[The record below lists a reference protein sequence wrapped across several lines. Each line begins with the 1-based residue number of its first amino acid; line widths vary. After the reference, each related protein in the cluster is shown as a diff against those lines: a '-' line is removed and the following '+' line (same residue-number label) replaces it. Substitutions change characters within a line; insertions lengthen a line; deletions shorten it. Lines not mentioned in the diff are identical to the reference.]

1 MTHYFGDKPTSQCN
15 MLEEDI
21 YLTQIHDNNDIQN
34 ISNEPGYQKT
44 LRSTMLAT
52 QSKVLNLLINSKTK
66 NNKVKINIH
75 QKSYLTKDNK
85 AQKTQNNLS
94 NVDELY
100 TIG

>member
-1 MTHYFGDKPTSQCN
+1 

-21 YLTQIHDNNDIQN
+21 YLTQIHDNNDIHN

-44 LRSTMLAT
+44 LRWTMLAT

-66 NNKVKINIH
+66 NNQVKINIH

-85 AQKTQNNLS
+85 AQKNTK
-94 NVDELY
+94 
-100 TIG
+100 